1 MPSSN
6 GRSDKRK
13 VNQGRRFEE
22 LAARFFVGKGF
33 EVIERNWRSGHKE
46 IDLIVRRDGLIVF
59 VEVKSTYSEKFGHP
73 VERIDAKK
81 IHNLSAAARQ
91 YLIVNEIE
99 KTDLRFDVVT
109 FNRGEL
115 EHFPDAFPAAE

>member
-6 GRSDKRK
+6 GRGDKRK
-13 VNQGRRFEE
+13 INQGRRFEE
-22 LAARFFVGKGF
+22 LAARFFVAKGF

-46 IDLIVRRDGLIVF
+46 IDLIVRRDSLIVF

-73 VERIDAKK
+73 VERIDEKK
-81 IHNLSAAARQ
+81 IKHLSDAARQ
-91 YLIVNEIE
+91 YLIANKIE

-115 EHFPDAFPAAE
+115 EHYPDAFPAVE